1 MDRNNWAPR
10 VGFAWRVPGLKD
22 TVIRSSYGIFYAQ
35 DQGNGVTSRMTN
47 NPPFFG
53 YGGVSVTS
61 DQLNPSTGYVLSS
74 GLLAPRPA
82 PINPAQ
88 FVLSPG
94 PRARS

>member
-1 MDRNNWAPR
+1 M
-10 VGFAWRVPGLKD
+10 
-22 TVIRSSYGIFYAQ
+22 IRSSYGIFYGQ

-47 NPPFFG
+47 NPTFFG
-53 YGGVSVTS
+53 YGGVFVTS
-61 DQLNPSTGYVLSS
+61 DQLNSSTGYVLSS
-74 GLLAPRPA
+74 GLLAPRSA